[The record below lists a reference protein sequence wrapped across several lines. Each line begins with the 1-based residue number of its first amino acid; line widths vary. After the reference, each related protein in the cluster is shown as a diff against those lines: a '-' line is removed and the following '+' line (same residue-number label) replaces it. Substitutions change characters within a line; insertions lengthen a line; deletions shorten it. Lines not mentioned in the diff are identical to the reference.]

1 MGAGRRLSPLL
12 ANNRSES
19 PLRQE
24 RACAAHGTAGRAQQ
38 PGCGPC
44 PGGAAAGSHRLL
56 FPALHSD
63 HTGGLNE
70 ANVRGPHPLGAGT
83 PAFITLPP
91 GVSRQ
96 GQTSQQRAWSHTR
109 ADEARGPAAS
119 REVVCQ
125 ADQSRSRHTG
135 DTGRTGP
142 LGLHCLIYNMQVTST

>member
-1 MGAGRRLSPLL
+1 MRLTGLQGELNNQGVGPARGELQL
-12 ANNRSES
+12 APTGSS
-19 PLRQE
+19 S
-24 RACAAHGTAGRAQQ
+24 Q
-38 PGCGPC
+38 PCIQY
-44 PGGAAAGSHRLL
+44 
-56 FPALHSD
+56 

-83 PAFITLPP
+83 PAFITPPP